1 MKHFLLITNSFKD
14 EGLTLTKKLKLYIK
28 EKGGSALIFV
38 SNGEEANKA
47 APKESEIPEETECS
61 GIRWRW
67 NPDPCRI
74 GTGKEQIAANWDQP
88 WNAWLSL

>member
-47 APKESEIPEETECS
+47 APKESEIPEETECVLVL
-61 GIRWRW
+61 GGDGTLIR
-67 NPDPCRI
+67 
-74 GTGKEQIAANWDQP
+74 AASALVKSRLP
-88 WNAWLSL
+88 